1 MKLGRKIS
9 KICIIWLVTVFICAG
24 LLVLSSLI
32 PQEAIREKCYES
44 ARYFAGKEDYEYLR
58 QGNFSSMQDNYAD
71 CILNN
76 IIWQIDS
83 GRPVT
88 STLEASYYSED
99 SEAVTVSFLKAM
111 EQNLDANTEYVRY
124 WHGSM
129 VFLRPLFMVF
139 NIMQI
144 RIVLAVVVLLEVF
157 AICALLIKD
166 VFAGRN
172 VKGRQ
177 MRSICGTGMAVCFVT
192 ALLLVHAYMIAASV
206 EYVTTCMVMGAVLIV
221 LLLKLAQNPDYR
233 AEGLFTVAGVVTCF
247 VDFLTTETI
256 TFTIPM
262 AFLLLVLYEKGK
274 LHNIKDDLQLL
285 VSNGLCWLIGYAG
298 MFLAKWA
305 FSFAAFGKT
314 AVESAWTHAMVRVDG
329 GVVADNAGVE
339 LTRLQQLTGAVWHN
353 LGCLFPI
360 RETMSASQ
368 VMLWTFVVLLVVVAL
383 FYLFHEKEVHGTVF
397 VPLFLLALL
406 PYARLLVL
414 SNHAC
419 RHYFFTYRAQLI
431 TVFVLLVF
439 IVMNIL
445 PGMKK
450 VVNKR

>member
-1 MKLGRKIS
+1 
-9 KICIIWLVTVFICAG
+9 
-24 LLVLSSLI
+24 
-32 PQEAIREKCYES
+32 
-44 ARYFAGKEDYEYLR
+44 
-58 QGNFSSMQDNYAD
+58 
-71 CILNN
+71 
-76 IIWQIDS
+76 
-83 GRPVT
+83 
-88 STLEASYYSED
+88 
-99 SEAVTVSFLKAM
+99 
-111 EQNLDANTEYVRY
+111 
-124 WHGSM
+124 
-129 VFLRPLFMVF
+129 
-139 NIMQI
+139 
-144 RIVLAVVVLLEVF
+144 
-157 AICALLIKD
+157 
-166 VFAGRN
+166 
-172 VKGRQ
+172 
-177 MRSICGTGMAVCFVT
+177 
-192 ALLLVHAYMIAASV
+192 
-206 EYVTTCMVMGAVLIV
+206 
-221 LLLKLAQNPDYR
+221 
-233 AEGLFTVAGVVTCF
+233 
-247 VDFLTTETI
+247 
-256 TFTIPM
+256 
-262 AFLLLVLYEKGK
+262 
-274 LHNIKDDLQLL
+274 
-285 VSNGLCWLIGYAG
+285 
-298 MFLAKWA
+298 
-305 FSFAAFGKT
+305 
-314 AVESAWTHAMVRVDG
+314 MVRVDG